1 MKLSKTIFTIGTAA
15 LLLTGCEGY
24 GRPELQP
31 MSPTVSQ
38 QMQMPG
44 TQDIN
49 QMNTMYVRPRPAAG
63 SLWQPDSNQFFKDP
77 RAAQVGDILTIIV
90 AESAQANSEA
100 NTETTHQND
109 AQTGVSALL
118 RFAGETLNPGI
129 TQNFSTNRDNE
140 FTGEGQTDRS
150 DSLDARIAAVVTT
163 KLPNGYLV
171 VEGRREVLVNYEK
184 QILTIQGV
192 VRPEDIAANNT
203 ISSDKVAEAR
213 ISYNG
218 HGVVDEVQQQP
229 YGARFLQRWLPF

>member
-1 MKLSKTIFTIGTAA
+1 MKLTKTLLTFSAAA

-24 GRPELQP
+24 GRPGLEP
-31 MSPTVSQ
+31 MAPSVSQ

-44 TQDIN
+44 TQQIS
-49 QMNTMYVRPRPAAG
+49 QMNNMYIRPRPAAG

-77 RAAQVGDILTIIV
+77 RAAQVGDILTIV
-90 AESAQANSEA
+90 VTETAQAESEA
-100 NTETTHQND
+100 NTETTHEND
-109 AQTGVSALL
+109 ASTGISSLFRA
-118 RFAGETLNPGI
+118 AGETIAPTI
-129 TQNFSTNRDNE
+129 TQNLTTARDNE
-140 FTGEGQTDRS
+140 FTGEGTTDRR
-150 DSLDARIAAVVTT
+150 DRLEARIAAVVTT

-218 HGVVDEVQQQP
+218 QGVLDEVQNQP